1 MKSHT
6 EFQQVFER
14 AGLLDGLGRTDE
26 AISQYRRLLKRQPG
40 HAVAHFNLALLYK
53 KGKRY
58 ADAVSAYGEAIRHGI
73 DDVQEVYSNMGV
85 LYSEMRQP
93 AQAREMYE
101 RALNIDPAYVPAL
114 FNLAGLFEEL
124 GERQGATELYG
135 RILAIDPGHCD
146 ALARLAR
153 ARTITDADGGLVESL
168 RRAAADAG
176 NDPLAREGLCFALG
190 KALDDLGQ
198 YEDAF
203 AAYRTANDMGRLR
216 NQPYDRGA
224 AEQGFERIVELFTP
238 EWIRRVTTASTA
250 TPIFICGMF
259 RSGSTLIEQVLAGH
273 PSITAAG
280 ELDYLP
286 WLVAERL
293 APYPDGVAGAAREK
307 LDKLGQE
314 YLSRLRMQFPGA
326 DRITDKRPD
335 NFLHLGLVKA
345 LFPAARIVYTKR
357 NAVDNCLSIYFQ
369 QLGGNLSY
377 ATGLEDTA
385 HYYRQH
391 ERLMA
396 HWQSCFAENIFT
408 VDYDELVASP
418 EQTVRRLLHFLG
430 LEWDDRCLS
439 FRETAGLVKT
449 ASVWQV
455 RDELHTRSSGRRR
468 NYSRFVQSIER
479 MLP

>member
-1 MKSHT
+1 MKSRT
-6 EFQQVFER
+6 EFQQVVER

-58 ADAVSAYGEAIRHGI
+58 ADAVSAYEEAIRRGI
-73 DDVQEVYSNMGV
+73 DDVQEVYSNLGV

-93 AQAREMYE
+93 EQAREMYE

-114 FNLAGLFEEL
+114 FNLAGLSEES
-124 GERQGATELYG
+124 GERLRATELYE
-135 RILAIDPGHCD
+135 RILSIDPGHWD
-146 ALARLAR
+146 ALARLAQ

-168 RRAAADAG
+168 RRSTAAAS

-190 KALDDLGQ
+190 KALDDLGR

-203 AAYRTANDMGRLR
+203 AAYRAANDMGRLR

-224 AEQGFERIVELFTP
+224 AEQGFERMIELFTP
-238 EWIRRVTTASTA
+238 EWIRGVSTASTV

-273 PSITAAG
+273 PSITAGG

-307 LDKLGQE
+307 LVELGQE
-314 YLSRLRMQFPGA
+314 YLSRLRMQFPDA

-345 LFPAARIVYTKR
+345 LFPAVRIVYTKR
-357 NAVDNCLSIYFQ
+357 NAIDNCLSIYFQ

-396 HWQSCFAENIFT
+396 HWQSCFPENIFT
-408 VDYDELVASP
+408 VDYDRLVYSP
-418 EQTVRRLLHFLG
+418 EPEVRQLLHFLG
-430 LEWDDRCLS
+430 LEWDDRCLR
-439 FRETAGLVKT
+439 FQETAGLVKT

-468 NYSRFVQSIER
+468 NYSQFVQAIEG
-479 MLP
+479 MWP